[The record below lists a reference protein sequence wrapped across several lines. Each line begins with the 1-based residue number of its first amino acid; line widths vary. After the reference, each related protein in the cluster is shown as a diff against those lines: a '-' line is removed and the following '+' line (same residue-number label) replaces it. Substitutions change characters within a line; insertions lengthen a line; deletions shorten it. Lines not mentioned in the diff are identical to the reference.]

1 MIRKLWLLL
10 VLTACGP
17 AAPTVTPVKNTVA
30 EDVTGAKYAQD
41 FSLTDQNGHHRSL
54 QDFHGKVVAVFFGY
68 THCPDVCPTT
78 LYDFSQAMVLLGKD
92 ANKVQVLF
100 VTLDPER
107 DTPQKLA
114 QFVPAF
120 NPNFLGLYTDSARTA
135 QLAKDYQVYYRKQAV
150 DASGNYSMDHSAY
163 TYIYDTDGRL
173 RLRMPYA
180 ESPTDIAHDLLQL
193 IR

>member
-1 MIRKLWLLL
+1 MRKLWLLL
-10 VLTACGP
+10 ALAGCGP
-17 AAPTVTPVKNTVA
+17 VEPTVMPLKNTVA
-30 EDVTGAKYAQD
+30 EDITGAQYAKN
-41 FSLTDQNGHHRSL
+41 FNLTDPGGRKRTL
-54 QDFHGKVVAVFFGY
+54 ADFHGKVVAVFFGY

-78 LYDFSQAMVLLGKD
+78 LYDFSQAMTLLGKD

-120 NPNFLGLYTDSARTA
+120 NPTFLGLYADPAHTA
-135 QLAKDYQVYYRKQAV
+135 QVAKDYQVYYRKQPV
-150 DASGNYSMDHSAY
+150 DKLGNYSIDHSAF
-163 TYIYDTDGRL
+163 TYVYDADGHV
-173 RLRMPYA
+173 RLRMPYGEA
-180 ESPTDIAHDLLQL
+180 PADITSDIRQL